1 MSRVTLILCG
11 NDLNN
16 LLTGSK
22 GLRSARIAETE
33 KLAESVVPEGAIAP
47 SSTREPVHR
56 LRSKPRY
63 LQGRTEADACNNLY
77 PMQRRNVYKEKIHEK
92 NMNE

>member
-1 MSRVTLILCG
+1 MCG

-33 KLAESVVPEGAIAP
+33 KLAERVVPEWAIAP

-56 LRSKPRY
+56 LRSKPRCS
-63 LQGRTEADACNNLY
+63 QGRTEADACSNLY
-77 PMQRRNVYKEKIHEK
+77 PMQRRNVEKK
-92 NMNE
+92 GN

>member
-47 SSTREPVHR
+47 SS
-56 LRSKPRY
+56 L
-63 LQGRTEADACNNLY
+63 
-77 PMQRRNVYKEKIHEK
+77 
-92 NMNE
+92 